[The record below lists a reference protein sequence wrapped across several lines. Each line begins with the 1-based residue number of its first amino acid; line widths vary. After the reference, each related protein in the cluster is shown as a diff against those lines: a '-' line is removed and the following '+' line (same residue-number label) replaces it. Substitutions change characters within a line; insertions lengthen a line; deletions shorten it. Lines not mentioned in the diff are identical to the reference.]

1 MELVKMISA
10 LQKKIDEDKQKLAD
24 AKANKRALE
33 TRVTELSDEL
43 VRLMGTNTLKEA
55 FTKIYQLTELEKS
68 LETVIQEVLVCYN
81 SGELS
86 KLNELN
92 SKVGEITAKIEEIK
106 NKRVDIPTEKE
117 TEEHTQDSVEIK
129 SEKDEDTK
137 EESVKEES
145 VKDESVK
152 EEPKKVMNVPTSVA
166 KKKVVIPDDEDEDLI
181 D

>member
-106 NKRVDIPTEKE
+106 NKRVDIPNEKDTNE
-117 TEEHTQDSVEIK
+117 SGTDYVDKESEEMKEIK
-129 SEKDEDTK
+129 
-137 EESVKEES
+137 EEPAE
-145 VKDESVK
+145 ESVK
-152 EEPKKVMNVPTSVA
+152 EEPKKVVNVPTSVV

>member
-1 MELVKMISA
+1 MELVRIINA

-33 TRVTELSDEL
+33 ARVTDLSDEL
-43 VRLMGTNTLKEA
+43 IKLMGTNTLKEA

-92 SKVGEITAKIEEIK
+92 SRVGVITSKIEDIK
-106 NKRVDIPTEKE
+106 NSK
-117 TEEHTQDSVEIK
+117 VEIPAI
-129 SEKDEDTK
+129 
-137 EESVKEES
+137 EESVEEPEKEI
-145 VKDESVK
+145 VK
-152 EEPKKVMNVPTSVA
+152 EEPEKEILEEEVKKEIPPKQEPVV
-166 KKKVVIPDDEDEDLI
+166 KKKVVIINDDDDEDLI

>member
-106 NKRVDIPTEKE
+106 NKRVDIPNEKDTNE
-117 TEEHTQDSVEIK
+117 SGTDSVDKESEEVKEIK
-129 SEKDEDTK
+129 
-137 EESVKEES
+137 EEPAE
-145 VKDESVK
+145 ESVK
-152 EEPKKVMNVPTSVA
+152 EEPKKVVNVPTSVV